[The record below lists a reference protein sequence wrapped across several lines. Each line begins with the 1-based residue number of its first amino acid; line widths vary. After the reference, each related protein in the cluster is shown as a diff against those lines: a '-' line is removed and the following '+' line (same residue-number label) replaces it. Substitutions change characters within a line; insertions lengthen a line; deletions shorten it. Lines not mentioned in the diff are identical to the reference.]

1 MRGSAE
7 RHVVLLGPQRK
18 KQSVATAVA
27 ELGITG
33 PLAIVTAGWE
43 EREREDA
50 GLSRDLG
57 GRTRN
62 LGLYPRADDIFDGD
76 NTVRSLMHERQDR
89 LRQLQ
94 GLYRLRLAPQLLVC
108 RTLLARTDPGEP
120 DTLHG
125 PEIESAIA
133 GIRALDEH
141 HLGRT
146 AALETEI
153 EERLADRRQP
163 AMERHLSELIE
174 LLDGT
179 EALLIAGGNVGTL
192 LTLLRLFDVLALTA
206 DKPIV
211 AWSGGAMVIS
221 ERVVLFHD
229 SPPQG
234 PGDVE
239 IYGPGLGLV
248 KGVIALPHA
257 RHRLQLDD
265 RGRVA
270 LLARRFSPATCIA
283 LDYGG
288 RIDRGRSA
296 AGWRPGGEASVLGPD
311 GRVTG
316 SIDAPDRPGRA
327 KRSGRPGPGW
337 SPSSGSKSDVTVRTT
352 PSGDNS
358 VRLAGSAGTRRGT
371 GGAEAVVEKLAAGAR
386 GGPRAIDQVLATLR
400 FPVVGDGWALF
411 VYRGRADDVRLHQWV
426 SGLPSAQPFQPV
438 EGTDLWVLET
448 PIQDRARI
456 EYKLEIVK
464 GDQRELI
471 RDPLNETMARDPFG
485 ANSVVQGIGYT
496 KPTWTDEQPSARRG
510 RIIERTVASAAFG
523 QDRPYS
529 VYLPARFRDTR
540 RYPLLV
546 VHDGLDYVQ
555 YASLVTVLDNLIHRL
570 EIPPLVAA
578 LIQSPERNTEYGA
591 DERHVRFLVDELVPA
606 LEETLPMLHDPRDR
620 GLLGASLGGVA
631 GLHTAWS
638 RQQTFGKLLLQSG
651 SFAFTDIGDHDLGP
665 VFDPVVQFVNRFRK
679 DPGRPADRIF
689 LSAGIYESLIYFNRS
704 LLPVLQSTGAEVRLV
719 EAQDGHNWENWRDQ
733 LREGLTWLFPGPL
746 SMVYE

>member
-18 KQSVATAVA
+18 QQSVATAVA
-27 ELGITG
+27 ELGISG

-62 LGLYPRADDIFDGD
+62 LGLYPRADDIYGRDD
-76 NTVRSLMHERQDR
+76 TVRSLMHERQDR

-108 RTLLARTDPGEP
+108 RTLLASTDPGEP
-120 DTLHG
+120 DALHG

-133 GIRALDEH
+133 GIRAVDQH
-141 HLGRT
+141 HLDRT
-146 AALETEI
+146 ATLETEI
-153 EERLADRRQP
+153 GERLAESRQP
-163 AMERHLSELIE
+163 AIERHRSELIE

-179 EALLIAGGNVGTL
+179 EALLIAGGHVGTL
-192 LTLLRLFDVLALTA
+192 LTLLRLFDLMELAA
-206 DKPIV
+206 GKPVV

-221 ERVVLFHD
+221 DRVVLFHD

-248 KGVIALPHA
+248 TGVVPLPHA
-257 RHRLQLDD
+257 HHRLRLGDQ
-265 RGRVA
+265 GRVA

-296 AGWRPGGEASVLGPD
+296 ADWRPGGEASVLGTD
-311 GRVTG
+311 GRL
-316 SIDAPDRPGRA
+316 
-327 KRSGRPGPGW
+327 
-337 SPSSGSKSDVTVRTT
+337 SGSLCAAAPTRTE
-352 PSGDNS
+352 
-358 VRLAGSAGTRRGT
+358 AGPKGEVA
-371 GGAEAVVEKLAAGAR
+371 AEAVIEKLAAGAR
-386 GGPRAIDQVLATLR
+386 RGPRAIDRVLETLR
-400 FPVVGDGWALF
+400 VPVVGDGWALF
-411 VYRGRADDVRLHQWV
+411 VYRGRADEVRLHQWV

-438 EGTDLWVLET
+438 AGTDLWVLET
-448 PIQDRARI
+448 TIQDRARI
-456 EYKLEIVK
+456 EYKLEVVK
-464 GDQRELI
+464 GGQRELI

-496 KPTWTDEQPSARRG
+496 KPTWTDEQPTARRG
-510 RIIERTVASAAFG
+510 RVVERTMASAAFG
-523 QDRPYS
+523 QDRSYS

-540 RYPLLV
+540 RYPLLI

-578 LIQSPERNTEYGA
+578 LIQSPDRTTEYGA
-591 DERHVRFLVDELVPA
+591 DERHVRFVVDELLPA
-606 LEETLPMLHDPRDR
+606 LEETLPLLHHPHDR

-638 RQQTFGKLLLQSG
+638 RQETFGKLLLQSG

-665 VFDPVVQFVNRFRK
+665 IFDPVVEFVNRFRK